1 MKKLFPFIFCLI
13 LIGSLILVSCAKTT
27 STTTAAQP
35 STSVPASTPAATT
48 TTAATATGGV
58 IKIGH
63 LRPLTG
69 PMAETSQEMIQAFD
83 WAFQRIGYQVAGK
96 QIQIIVGDSQLD
108 PEKAIDTARKMVE
121 TDKVA
126 MIVGPIQTG
135 EIMGAAGYLNQVGIP
150 QLVTTGVS
158 TSLIN
163 NKWKWTM
170 GCLAE
175 PQTPS
180 PMAAY
185 AYDKLGYRKIDILT
199 GDYAPGHDF
208 LGAFMDTFKKKG
220 GQVVQEIYAPY
231 PTQDF
236 GPYLATLKDA
246 DAVAA
251 WLDGDQAIKLLT
263 QYHELGI
270 DKKLPIIG
278 ALEGAF
284 LAPYILAALPPA
296 DAEAY
301 IGTYV
306 STPYSPLFDDPFNKQ
321 WVSDF
326 EAKFGMIPED
336 TSASA
341 YMGAMIVINALQATG
356 GDTSPDKL
364 RQAILSVNFD
374 SPYGQVTFDPETGV
388 RHVNIFISKIVKQG
402 NDFVHDPIYT
412 YKDVPATGY

>member
-1 MKKLFPFIFCLI
+1 MKKLLPFVFCLV

-27 STTTAAQP
+27 STSTTAQP

-48 TTAATATGGV
+48 TPATGGV

-69 PMAETSQEMIQAFD
+69 PMAETSQEMIQAFN
-83 WAFQRIGYQVAGK
+83 WAFQRINYEVAGK
-96 QIQIIVGDSQLD
+96 QIQIVVGDSQLD
-108 PEKAIDTARKMVE
+108 PEKAIDAARKMVE

-126 MIVGPIQTG
+126 MIVGPLQGG
-135 EIMGAAGYLNQVGIP
+135 EVMGAAGYLNQVGIP
-150 QLVTTGVS
+150 QLVTTAAP
-158 TSLIN
+158 TAIITN
-163 NKWKWTM
+163 NWKWTF
-170 GCLAE
+170 ATVTE
-175 PQTPS
+175 PQCPS
-180 PMAAY
+180 AMAAY

-199 GDYAPGHDF
+199 GDYAPGHGF

-220 GQVVQEIYAPY
+220 GQVVQEIYTPY

-301 IGTYV
+301 IGAYV
-306 STPYSPLFDDPFNKQ
+306 STAYSPLFDDPFNNQ
-321 WVSDF
+321 WVTDF
-326 EAKFGMIPED
+326 KAKFGVIPED

-341 YMGAMIVINALQATG
+341 YLGAMIVINALQATG

-364 RQAILSVNFD
+364 RQAILAVNFD
-374 SPYGQVTFDPETGV
+374 SPYGQVTFDPNTGI
-388 RHVNIFISKIVKQG
+388 RQADIFISKIVKQG

-412 YKDVPATGY
+412 YTNVPATGY